1 MFQIECPLCN
11 KVWSSNSI
19 EAILEEFYDHLS
31 KHTKEDVRILKRLTE
46 LELKNPIAYED
57 LKETLTE
64 FDFRTRKVRNNEA

>member
-31 KHTKEDVRILKRLTE
+31 KHTKEEVQILKRLAE
-46 LELKNPIAYED
+46 LELKDPSAYQQ
-57 LKETLTE
+57 LKESLMRLE
-64 FDFRTRKVRNNEA
+64 YVMRSNRQ